1 MRYWF
6 IETINKGVGKILVV
20 FCLPTIR
27 CYFALCNLFNVIL
40 FFNVLDMNK
49 SSRIAWAIRI
59 LVFVLFV
66 VSAVAKMF
74 PIWAFEK
81 QLVDLNV
88 ASWCTAPYFSRL
100 LIGVELALGI
110 AILQRHF
117 LKRLVIPAIMALLVI
132 FCIHLT
138 IEMVKHGAMNG
149 NCGCFG
155 QLIPMTPLEAF
166 IKNIITLG
174 FMIWLYRLTKESEM
188 PHRFSWLLVIWG
200 FSTLLMFVVFPFCPC
215 KDEAAPAETISTPL
229 AAPDDGGQ
237 VTTDA
242 EPLVRA
248 DTGRTASG
256 GLTKDTAAKEVKGPR
271 AVTSKFAAY
280 AESGGKKVNVDQG
293 KYLVCMFAAGCDHCQ
308 DAAKSITA
316 LSKKAGFPKVFIFF
330 MDEETEKIPQFFTIA
345 GKKYP
350 YKVLDVPKFWTLFGN
365 EGSTPAVFLQWNGN
379 PIASFIGIDEKG
391 FTAAKLKAELAKMK

>member
-1 MRYWF
+1 
-6 IETINKGVGKILVV
+6 
-20 FCLPTIR
+20 
-27 CYFALCNLFNVIL
+27 
-40 FFNVLDMNK
+40 MNK
-49 SSRIAWAIRI
+49 TRIAWAIRI
-59 LVFVLFV
+59 LVFILFV

-88 ASWCTAPYFSRL
+88 ASWCSAPYFSRL

-117 LKRLVIPAIMALLVI
+117 LKRLVIPAIMALLVV
-132 FCIHLT
+132 FCIHLV

-174 FMIWLYRLTKESEM
+174 FMVWLYRLTTESEK

-200 FSTLLMFVVFPFCPC
+200 LSTLLMFMAFPFCPC
-215 KDEAAPAETISTPL
+215 ANEVTSDVVIEEPADSAAIASNDSAVVAV
-229 AAPDDGGQ
+229 AA
-237 VTTDA
+237 V
-242 EPLVRA
+242 
-248 DTGRTASG
+248 DTAKAGTA
-256 GLTKDTAAKEVKGPR
+256 LTKKDSVATEKPGPR
-271 AVTSKFAAY
+271 TIVSKFAAY

-316 LSKKAGFPKVFIFF
+316 MSKQAGFPKVFIFF
-330 MDEETEKIPQFFTIA
+330 MDEETDKIPAFFTAA

-365 EGSTPAVFLQWNGN
+365 EGSTPGVFLQWNGN
-379 PIASFIGIDEKG
+379 PVANFVGTDEKG
-391 FTAAKLKAELAKMK
+391 FTAAKLKTELDKMK

>member
-1 MRYWF
+1 
-6 IETINKGVGKILVV
+6 
-20 FCLPTIR
+20 
-27 CYFALCNLFNVIL
+27 
-40 FFNVLDMNK
+40 MNK
-49 SSRIAWAIRI
+49 THIAWAIRI

-117 LKRLVIPAIMALLVI
+117 LKRLVIPAIMALLLV

-174 FMIWLYRLTKESEM
+174 FMAWLYRLTRESDK

-200 FSTLLMFVVFPFCPC
+200 LSTLLMFMAFPFCPC
-215 KDEAAPAETISTPL
+215 EDDNTNAETISTPIVE
-229 AAPDDGGQ
+229 PSDDVQ
-237 VTTDA
+237 IPADSQDVS
-242 EPLVRA
+242 RS
-248 DTGRTASG
+248 DTGSIVSG
-256 GLTKDTAAKEVKGPR
+256 QIKKDSIEKANQGPR
-271 AVTSKFAAY
+271 SVVSKFAPF
-280 AESGGKKVNVDQG
+280 AESGGKKVNVDDG

-316 LSKKAGFPKVFIFF
+316 LSKQAGFPKVFIFF
-330 MDEETEKIPQFFTIA
+330 MDEEIEKIPAFFTTA

-365 EGSTPAVFLQWNGN
+365 EGSTPGVFLQWNGN
-379 PIASFIGIDEKG
+379 PIASFIGTDDKG
-391 FTAAKLKAELAKMK
+391 FTAAKLKSELAKMK

>member
-1 MRYWF
+1 MSK
-6 IETINKGVGKILVV
+6 T
-20 FCLPTIR
+20 
-27 CYFALCNLFNVIL
+27 
-40 FFNVLDMNK
+40 
-49 SSRIAWAIRI
+49 RIAWAIRI

-88 ASWCTAPYFSRL
+88 ASWCSAPYFSRL
-100 LIGVELALGI
+100 LIGIELALGI

-117 LKRLVIPAIMALLVI
+117 LKRLVIPAIMALLVV
-132 FCIHLT
+132 FCVHLS

-166 IKNIITLG
+166 IKNMITLG
-174 FMIWLYRLTKESEM
+174 FMVWLYRLTQESVK

-200 FSTLLMFVVFPFCPC
+200 LSTLLLFVVFPFCPC
-215 KDEAAPAETISTPL
+215 KDEASSAETISTSI
-229 AAPDDGGQ
+229 
-237 VTTDA
+237 A
-242 EPLVRA
+242 EPGDDVKVTSANSPQTVLA
-248 DTGRTASG
+248 DTGNVKSG
-256 GLTKDTAAKEVKGPR
+256 KIFQDTAASENKGPQ
-271 AVTSKFAAY
+271 AVKSKFGPY

-308 DAAKSITA
+308 DAAKSINA
-316 LSKKAGFPKVFIFF
+316 LSKQVDFPKVFIFF
-330 MDEETEKIPQFFTIA
+330 MDEETEKIPSFFTTA

-365 EGSTPAVFLQWNGN
+365 EGSTPGVFLQWNGN
-379 PIASFIGIDEKG
+379 PIANFIGTDDKG

>member
-1 MRYWF
+1 
-6 IETINKGVGKILVV
+6 
-20 FCLPTIR
+20 
-27 CYFALCNLFNVIL
+27 
-40 FFNVLDMNK
+40 MNK
-49 SSRIAWAIRI
+49 SHIAWAIRI

-88 ASWCTAPYFSRL
+88 ASWCSAPYFSRL

-117 LKRLVIPAIMALLVI
+117 LKRIVIPAIMALLAV

-174 FMIWLYRLTKESEM
+174 FMVWLYRLTTESEK

-200 FSTLLMFVVFPFCPC
+200 LSTLLMFMVFPFCPC
-215 KDEAAPAETISTPL
+215 EGDATSQIAIEMPVDSTDGIV
-229 AAPDDGGQ
+229 DDSASAT
-237 VTTDA
+237 VALINDTTGKSQT
-242 EPLVRA
+242 
-248 DTGRTASG
+248 TGKVDSV
-256 GLTKDTAAKEVKGPR
+256 AKENPGPR
-271 AVTSKFAAY
+271 AVVSKFAAY

-316 LSKKAGFPKVFIFF
+316 MSKQAGFPKVFIFF
-330 MDEETEKIPQFFTIA
+330 MDEETDKIPAFFTTA

-365 EGSTPAVFLQWNGN
+365 EGSTPGVFLQWNGN
-379 PIASFIGIDEKG
+379 QVASFIGTDEKG
-391 FTAAKLKAELAKMK
+391 FTAERLKSELGKMK

>member
-1 MRYWF
+1 
-6 IETINKGVGKILVV
+6 
-20 FCLPTIR
+20 
-27 CYFALCNLFNVIL
+27 
-40 FFNVLDMNK
+40 MNK
-49 SSRIAWAIRI
+49 TRIAWAIRI

-88 ASWCTAPYFSRL
+88 ASWCSAPYFSRL

-117 LKRLVIPAIMALLVI
+117 LKRLVIPAIMALLVV

-174 FMIWLYRLTKESEM
+174 FMVWLYRLTTESGK

-200 FSTLLMFVVFPFCPC
+200 LSTLLMFMAFPFCPC
-215 KDEAAPAETISTPL
+215 
-229 AAPDDGGQ
+229 
-237 VTTDA
+237 
-242 EPLVRA
+242 
-248 DTGRTASG
+248 
-256 GLTKDTAAKEVKGPR
+256 AKEVTNDVVIEEPSDSTEIANNDTATSALIAADTAKAGTGVAKKDSVAAEKPGPR
-271 AVTSKFAAY
+271 AVASKFAPY

-316 LSKKAGFPKVFIFF
+316 MSKQAGFPKVFIFF
-330 MDEETEKIPQFFTIA
+330 MDEETEKIPTFFATA

-365 EGSTPAVFLQWNGN
+365 EGSTPGVFLQWNGN
-379 PIASFIGIDEKG
+379 PITSFIGTDDKG
-391 FTAAKLKAELAKMK
+391 FTAAKLKTELDKMK

>member
-1 MRYWF
+1 
-6 IETINKGVGKILVV
+6 
-20 FCLPTIR
+20 
-27 CYFALCNLFNVIL
+27 
-40 FFNVLDMNK
+40 MNK
-49 SSRIAWAIRI
+49 TRIAWAIRI

-88 ASWCTAPYFSRL
+88 ASWCSAPYFSRL

-110 AILQRHF
+110 AILQRHY
-117 LKRLVIPAIMALLVI
+117 LKRLVIPAIMALLVV
-132 FCIHLT
+132 FCIHLS

-166 IKNIITLG
+166 IKNIVTLG
-174 FMIWLYRLTKESEM
+174 LMAWLYRLTKESEK

-215 KDEAAPAETISTPL
+215 KDDTAKAETISTPL
-229 AAPDDGGQ
+229 IESNEEVQLPADSQG
-237 VTTDA
+237 VS
-242 EPLVRA
+242 LS
-248 DTGRTASG
+248 DTGSIVSGQIKKDSTAV
-256 GLTKDTAAKEVKGPR
+256 ANQGPR
-271 AVTSKFAAY
+271 AVVSKFAPY
-280 AESGGKKVNVDQG
+280 AESGGKKVNVDEG

-316 LSKKAGFPKVFIFF
+316 LSKQAGFPKVFIFF
-330 MDEETEKIPQFFTIA
+330 MDEETEKIPAFFTTA

-365 EGSTPAVFLQWNGN
+365 EGSTPGVFLQWNGN
-379 PIASFIGIDEKG
+379 PITSFIGTDDKG
-391 FTAAKLKAELAKMK
+391 FTAAKLKTELAKMK

>member
-1 MRYWF
+1 MSK
-6 IETINKGVGKILVV
+6 T
-20 FCLPTIR
+20 
-27 CYFALCNLFNVIL
+27 
-40 FFNVLDMNK
+40 
-49 SSRIAWAIRI
+49 RIAWAIRI

-88 ASWCTAPYFSRL
+88 ASWCSAPYFSRL

-117 LKRLVIPAIMALLVI
+117 LKRLVIPAIMALLVV
-132 FCIHLT
+132 FCVHLS

-174 FMIWLYRLTKESEM
+174 FMVWLYRLTKESEK

-200 FSTLLMFVVFPFCPC
+200 LSTLLMFMVFPFCPC
-215 KDEAAPAETISTPL
+215 KDEATATGTISTTETEF
-229 AAPDDGGQ
+229 DDNVQIATDSQQ
-237 VTTDA
+237 VALT
-242 EPLVRA
+242 
-248 DTGRTASG
+248 DTGSATSG
-256 GLTKDTAAKEVKGPR
+256 KLVKDTAALENKGPR
-271 AVTSKFAAY
+271 AVTSKFAPY

-316 LSKKAGFPKVFIFF
+316 LSKQAGFPKVFIFF
-330 MDEETEKIPQFFTIA
+330 MDEETEKIPAFLTTA
-345 GKKYP
+345 GKNYP

-365 EGSTPAVFLQWNGN
+365 EGSTPGVFLQWNGN
-379 PIASFIGIDEKG
+379 PVASFIGTDDKG